1 MKTIDK
7 FLTFFVRLIIGIAL
21 IVLFLVAFGTVIGRV
36 FFSSSVAWS
45 QDVIRLC
52 FTYIIYLGAAYC
64 VREKGHL
71 NIDFVLGM
79 MKPQARRIVELVIN
93 IVLLAFFAFIVYYG
107 FLFSKTGISQTSPY
121 LMIPMKYYYYGIP
134 ISGILMFYYMLEQII
149 DEFGSLLNKKKGD
162 GQV

>member
-7 FLTFFVRLIIGIAL
+7 YLTWLVRGIIGVAL
-21 IVLFLVAFGTVIGRV
+21 IVLFAVAFGVIIGRT
-36 FFSSSVAWS
+36 FFGASMGWS

-79 MKPQARRIVELVIN
+79 MNPQTRKIVELIIN
-93 IVLLAFFAFIVYYG
+93 FVLLAFFAFIVYYG
-107 FLFSKTGISQTSPY
+107 VQFVGTGLTQKSPY
-121 LMIPMKYYYYGIP
+121 LMIPMTYYYGGIP
-134 ISGILMFYYMLEQII
+134 AAGVLMCFYMFEQIV
-149 DEFGSLLNKKKGD
+149 DECKALFGARG
-162 GQV
+162 GAEE

>member
-1 MKTIDK
+1 MKIIDK
-7 FLTFFVRLIIGIAL
+7 YLTILVRVVIGAAL
-21 IVLFLVAFGTVIGRV
+21 IGLFAVAFCTVVGRA
-36 FFSSSVAWS
+36 FFGASMGWS

-79 MKPQARRIVELVIN
+79 MRPRVRQAVELVIN
-93 IVLLAFFAFIVYYG
+93 LVLLAFFVFITYYG
-107 FLFSKTGISQTSPY
+107 FKFVGTGTSQKSPY
-121 LMIPMKYYYYGIP
+121 LMIPMTYYYCGIP

-149 DEFGSLLNKKKGD
+149 DQARELFGGKG
-162 GQV
+162 GAEA